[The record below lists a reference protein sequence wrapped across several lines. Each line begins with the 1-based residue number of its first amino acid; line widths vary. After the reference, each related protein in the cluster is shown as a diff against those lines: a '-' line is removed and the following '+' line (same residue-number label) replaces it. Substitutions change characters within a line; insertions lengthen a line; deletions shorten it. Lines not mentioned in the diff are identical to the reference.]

1 MIYKYILHE
10 YAQKDYEDSIK
21 WYLKRSSQAADNF
34 IKSVDIT
41 LKLICDNPTRWRNT
55 YKNFHELSL
64 RKFPFTIIYE
74 IEFQNELVIVSAIYH
89 DKRSPRKKYRKI

>member
-1 MIYKYILHE
+1 MVFK
-10 YAQKDYEDSIK
+10 KN
-21 WYLKRSSQAADNF
+21 SQAADNF
-34 IKSVDIT
+34 IKSADIT

>member
-10 YAQKDYEDSIK
+10 HAQKDYEGSIK

-34 IKSVDIT
+34 IKAVDNT
-41 LKLICDNPTRWRNT
+41 LKLICEDPTRWRNT
-55 YKNFHELSL
+55 YKNFHELGL

-74 IEFQNELVIVSAIYH
+74 IDLQNELVIVSAIYH
-89 DKRSPRKKYRKI
+89 HKRNPRKKYRRI

>member
-10 YAQKDYEDSIK
+10 YAQKDYEGSIK

-34 IKSVDIT
+34 IKAVDNT
-41 LKLICDNPTRWRNT
+41 LKLICDDPTRWRNT
-55 YKNFHELSL
+55 YKNFHELGL

-74 IEFQNELVIVSAIYH
+74 IDFQNELVIVSAIYH
-89 DKRSPRKKYRKI
+89 HKRNPRKKYRKI